1 MYNNALEILKILDR
15 NNFEA
20 YIIGGYPRDLYLG
33 KKSTDID
40 ICTSAKY
47 KDLKKLF
54 KNITDN
60 NYGSYKLK
68 YKNV

>member
-47 KDLKKLF
+47 KDLKKLLYYESIWELTLSIIQ
-54 KNITDN
+54 KD
-60 NYGSYKLK
+60 Y
-68 YKNV
+68 